1 MSTIR
6 TTDSENVDDT
16 TEYVPQHPEWHP
28 AESWFSKKPPEKM
41 NRKALEKELK
51 KNNVPFPRPPK
62 EEDESDQKR
71 YVIECRL
78 KVVTFR
84 AQKKEQTF
92 FFSKIEKIRWK
103 SIEGYVKAK
112 GVEQSAAFV
121 KQFISIK
128 EHIIVLNG
136 SVHIFLS
143 LYTLVWVLVRC
154 S

>member
-84 AQKKEQTF
+84 AQKKNKLSF
-92 FFSKIEKIRWK
+92 FQRLKKSGGNLLKGMSKL
-103 SIEGYVKAK
+103 K
-112 GVEQSAAFV
+112 GFNNPL
-121 KQFISIK
+121 
-128 EHIIVLNG
+128 HL
-136 SVHIFLS
+136 
-143 LYTLVWVLVRC
+143 
-154 S
+154 